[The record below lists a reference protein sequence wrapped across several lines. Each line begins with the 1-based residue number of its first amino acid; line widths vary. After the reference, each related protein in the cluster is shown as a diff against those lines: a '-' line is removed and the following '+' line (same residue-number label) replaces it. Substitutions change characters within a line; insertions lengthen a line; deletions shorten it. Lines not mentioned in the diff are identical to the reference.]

1 MGTGR
6 FWWLFVLV
14 CALGW
19 SSNITSVH
27 QIAHMISNGFPSLLA
42 ASIVGLLSLFRAAS
56 STVCGGLSDRFG
68 REVIFTLGTLLCCIG
83 LALLVALGKP
93 ASAWVLYGY
102 ALTYGLGNGVFASVY
117 AAATA
122 DLFLGPSLG
131 TILGVLELGWGLGGF
146 AGSWVGG
153 YWYDR
158 WGNYH
163 GIFALT
169 IGVAVLSS
177 VAMWLAAPRRLRR
190 DRPDRPHQS

>member
-1 MGTGR
+1 
-6 FWWLFVLV
+6 
-14 CALGW
+14 
-19 SSNITSVH
+19 
-27 QIAHMISNGFPSLLA
+27 MISSGFPSLLA

-68 REVIFTLGTLLCCIG
+68 REVIFSLGTLLCCIG
-83 LALLVALGKP
+83 LLLLVLLGKP

-102 ALTYGLGNGVFASVY
+102 ALTYGVGNGVFASVY

-158 WGNYH
+158 WGSYH

-169 IGVAVLSS
+169 IGVAVLSC
-177 VAMWLAAPRRLRR
+177 VAMWLAAPRRLRQGR
-190 DRPDRPHQS
+190 HDRPTHR